1 MYEAA
6 SGMGG
11 GAKVYD
17 PFVVRDIVENQ
28 MHDLDDFLH
37 ECKLIVIMVAHTQ
50 IKNQMERLKGKIVFD
65 TKNICKLEGTYKL

>member
-1 MYEAA
+1 
-6 SGMGG
+6 
-11 GAKVYD
+11 
-17 PFVVRDIVENQ
+17 

-50 IKNQMERLKGKIVFD
+50 IKNQMERLKAKIVFD